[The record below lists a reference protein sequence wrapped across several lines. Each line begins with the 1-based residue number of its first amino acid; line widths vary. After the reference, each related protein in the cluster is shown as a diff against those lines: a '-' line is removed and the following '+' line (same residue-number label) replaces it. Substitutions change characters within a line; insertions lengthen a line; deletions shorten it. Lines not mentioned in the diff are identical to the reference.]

1 MYGNYYRIYSRVIEY
16 ISKLKQE
23 SLRITLQQ
31 VRNFL
36 RNYHLINFLM
46 ISHLHR
52 RHNCITKV
60 FSPFSCLLQFIGIK
74 GSIVAW
80 FSNTPS
86 KMVELSATEIVG
98 TLEPEQSWFHRWFP
112 FLQWSPSSP
121 QALMDAE
128 CELLSSKFSYTPP
141 IPRIICVKIRGQ
153 KWFVGFFFTERK
165 LC

>member
-1 MYGNYYRIYSRVIEY
+1 MMTHKIVLCIEHSRVNMYGNYYRIYSRVIEY

-23 SLRITLQQ
+23 SLRITSQQ
-31 VRNFL
+31 VRNL
-36 RNYHLINFLM
+36 LWNYHLINCLM

-86 KMVELSATEIVG
+86 KMVELSAAEIVG
-98 TLEPEQSWFHRWFP
+98 TMEPEQSWFHRWFP

-128 CELLSSKFSYTPP
+128 SELLSSKFSFRAKVVCG
-141 IPRIICVKIRGQ
+141 I
-153 KWFVGFFFTERK
+153 FFSS
-165 LC
+165 

>member
-1 MYGNYYRIYSRVIEY
+1 MYNQGFS
-16 ISKLKQE
+16 S
-23 SLRITLQQ
+23 
-31 VRNFL
+31 FL
-36 RNYHLINFLM
+36 
-46 ISHLHR
+46 S
-52 RHNCITKV
+52 
-60 FSPFSCLLQFIGIK
+60 LQFIGIK
-74 GSIVAW
+74 GSIAAW

-86 KMVELSATEIVG
+86 KMVELSAMEIVG

-128 CELLSSKFSYTPP
+128 IELLSSKFSYTPP
-141 IPRIICVKIRGQ
+141 IPRIIYVKIRGQ